1 MKKVL
6 KWLDNNLEEV
16 ILATLLAVMACV
28 MFMQICRRFLIHN
41 TLIWPEELARDCFI
55 YTAFFCIPMCIR
67 RGTMLKVDILVESL
81 PKSIRKWMIY
91 LGDIVTLV
99 IVVILWRYSFDVLAN
114 ARKVKDVSQTMGFDM
129 VWIYG
134 MPVFAFGLAVF
145 RGIQHVIRRGKI
157 VFSGV
162 EEQEKDEAEEL
173 IEQAREDLE
182 QSADKQGVK

>member
-1 MKKVL
+1 M
-6 KWLDNNLEEV
+6 
-16 ILATLLAVMACV
+16 
-28 MFMQICRRFLIHN
+28 
-41 TLIWPEELARDCFI
+41 
-55 YTAFFCIPMCIR
+55 
-67 RGTMLKVDILVESL
+67 
-81 PKSIRKWMIY
+81 
-91 LGDIVTLV
+91 TLV